1 MKGYMKMIAAG
12 LTGLAIGTMAIGGF
26 AVSKG
31 NTMMGNTQTSVMA
44 QSVDTVKDKTASTV
58 DPEKQ
63 AEYRKDMIEAKKA
76 ELAVLVK
83 NGRMTQAEADAI
95 IKNMQERE
103 EIAISPEK
111 QAEYKKDM
119 IEAKKAGL
127 AVLVKKG
134 RMTQAEADAI
144 IKNMEENQR
153 GYGMMGRGRGHM
165 GGYFNSDGNQRGY
178 GMMGGMGQ
186 GGYCGRGL
194 Y

>member
-12 LTGLAIGTMAIGGF
+12 LTGLAIGTMSIGGF

-31 NTMMGNTQTSVMA
+31 NTMMGSTQTSVMA

-83 NGRMTQAEADAI
+83 NGRMTQAEADA
-95 IKNMQERE
+95 M
-103 EIAISPEK
+103 
-111 QAEYKKDM
+111 
-119 IEAKKAGL
+119 
-127 AVLVKKG
+127 
-134 RMTQAEADAI
+134 